1 MTTIIPKIPRN
12 QFLKRILLSGAVAVG
27 GLSTPAELSADEPIR
42 TASTRVN
49 SSLPNSSSLD
59 FSRLNINKDA
69 IETRDVI
76 PLVLQMMNTIEDQF
90 SNFNFPQDQQDR
102 IKYAHNLATSI
113 PPSTSK
119 TKIENIV
126 IYFERL
132 LEAAKSKKISNQ
144 DLSKI
149 FNSPNQLAISLT
161 LSRLG
166 QRELTP
172 QQISKK
178 WNYVFDFAQVPDREP
193 DATFDFVNTILP
205 KINN

>member
-1 MTTIIPKIPRN
+1 MTTIIPKISKKE
-12 QFLKRILLSGAVAVG
+12 FLKKILLSGAVAFG
-27 GLSTPAELSADEPIR
+27 GVNTTPELSAEEPIR
-42 TASTRVN
+42 TASTRVI

-90 SNFNFPQDQQDR
+90 SNFKFPQDQQDR
-102 IKYAHNLATSI
+102 IKYAHNVATSI

-132 LEAAKSKKISNQ
+132 HEAAKSKKISNQ

-172 QQISKK
+172 QEISEK
-178 WNYVFDFAQVPDREP
+178 WRKVFDFAQVRDQASDE
-193 DATFDFVNTILP
+193 TFKFVNTILP